1 MNGYNLDDV
10 AKIAMGMDTVVGI
23 SLKRKVFGQIGSFAK
38 PDTRDEIMWRKTLS
52 EIFDGFDLRYNYQI
66 GKYKADFFVAK
77 LMLVLEC
84 NGYCHRYYDP
94 AEEAKRE
101 KFISRNYGMVRFDHR
116 VSLETLFNGILQAK
130 PGTVIRLYDFKNMD
144 KAVSSDIK
152 SLNV

>member
-1 MNGYNLDDV
+1 
-10 AKIAMGMDTVVGI
+10 
-23 SLKRKVFGQIGSFAK
+23 
-38 PDTRDEIMWRKTLS
+38 MWRKTLS

-94 AEEAKRE
+94 AEEKKRE

-130 PGTVIRLYDFKNMD
+130 PGTVIRLYDFKNTD
-144 KAVSSDIK
+144 KAVSSDINNK
-152 SLNV
+152 CLIQ

>member
-10 AKIAMGMDTVVGI
+10 AKIAMGMDTVAGI

-84 NGYCHRYYDP
+84 NGYCHRYYDH

-101 KFISRNYGMVRFDHR
+101 KFISRHYGMVRFDHK

-130 PGTVIRLYDFKNMD
+130 PGTVIRLYDFRNID
-144 KAVSSDIK
+144 KAVPSHIK
-152 SLNV
+152 RLTI